1 MYIDVFSNQV
11 QKEKV
16 YVFLARKESRNG
28 GNIMIDAIFDTA
40 YPAGRFDTSLNLIEG
55 NPYMYR
61 FFGSNVYFSIQK
73 IVNAD
78 EQKKLAEDIEQ
89 CRQNP
94 QLRIDECIHI
104 SNSKGGQDCY
114 FLGMKLSD
122 TPDILNITL
131 INVTESKAHINSLN
145 RRLMLAR
152 NYLTLNGTAVFVY
165 KPSTNF
171 IEISYVKNEQTAVFY
186 NMDIDEWKAQ
196 MYEENRINLEDKD
209 LFDLLCA
216 TIKLA
221 NESRTVIFRGSII
234 GDRNRMETYRVNL
247 NIHEYTGDEPVVAG
261 TWAIINPGS
270 NDANSDYFEDSYIDA
285 LTGLLNKKAIIS
297 YAENAVSGINHDNV
311 ALAIMDIDNFKGVN
325 DNYGHMFGD
334 KVIKAVGEVIKSAV
348 GTDAVAGRMGGDEF
362 LIVFEKCQNE
372 LEYRNILRCIKSNVH
387 AVYNGQMGDNTLS
400 CSIGLARYG
409 YGPGSTSYH
418 DLFKIADRA
427 LYLAKQKGKDRY
439 IIYKPEIHGDYSS
452 KGDNGDIVNI
462 SNSYYSAAEI
472 DKLHTLFTR
481 IIVEGIDVIPE
492 TLDLFAKA
500 LKLDR
505 VSVFYG
511 EGNSPKFTSNYNG
524 SVCPANPIV
533 IKDEKYLGLF
543 NNNMLAMSN
552 VHAIEYSCPNV
563 FNVLI
568 DTEISSTMQY
578 VLRDAGNNVAGLIT
592 ADIFGIPIAFPKIVT
607 NVYQNMCSIINAV
620 LLREKLI

>member
-1 MYIDVFSNQV
+1 
-11 QKEKV
+11 
-16 YVFLARKESRNG
+16 
-28 GNIMIDAIFDTA
+28 MIDAIFDTA

-61 FFGSNVYFSIQK
+61 FFGSNVYFSILK

-78 EQKKLAEDIEQ
+78 EQKKLTADIEL
-89 CRQNP
+89 CRNNP

-104 SNSKGGQDCY
+104 DNNSGGQDCY
-114 FLGMKLSD
+114 FIGMKLSD

-152 NYLTLNGTAVFVY
+152 NFLTLNGTAVFVY
-165 KPSTNF
+165 RPSTGF
-171 IEISYVKNEQTAVFY
+171 IEISYVKNEQTAVFF
-186 NMDIDEWKAQ
+186 NMHIDEWRTQ

-209 LFDLLCA
+209 LFDLFCA
-216 TIKLA
+216 TVKVAKENRSI
-221 NESRTVIFRGSII
+221 IFRGSVI
-234 GDRNRMETYRVNL
+234 GDKNRMETYRVSFNV
-247 NIHEYTGDEPVVAG
+247 HEYSGDEPVVAG
-261 TWAIINPGS
+261 TWSIMHAGT
-270 NDANSDYFEDSYIDA
+270 NDANSNYFEDSYIDA
-285 LTGLLNKKAIIS
+285 LTGLLNKKAIMS
-297 YAENAVSGINHDNV
+297 YAENAVNGINHDHV
-311 ALAIMDIDNFKGVN
+311 GLAIMDIDNFKSVN

-334 KVIKAVGEVIKSAV
+334 KVINAVGEVIKNAV

-372 LEYRNILRCIKSNVH
+372 LEYRNILRCIKSNVQN
-387 AVYNGQMGDNTLS
+387 VYKGQMGDNSLS

-427 LYLAKQKGKDRY
+427 LYLAKQKGKNRY

-452 KGDNGDIVNI
+452 KGENEDIVNV

-472 DKLHTLFTR
+472 DKLNTMFTR
-481 IIVEGIDVIPE
+481 IIIDGIDVIPE
-492 TLDLFAKA
+492 TLNLFASA

-505 VSVFYG
+505 VSIFFG
-511 EGNSPKFTSNYNG
+511 DGSLPKFTSNYIGN
-524 SVCPANPIV
+524 VCPANPIV

-543 NNNMLAMSN
+543 NNNMLAISN

-563 FNVLI
+563 YNVFI

-578 VLRDAGNNVAGLIT
+578 ILRDADNTPAGLVS
-592 ADIFGIPIAFPKIVT
+592 ADIFGIPIAFPKVVT

>member
-1 MYIDVFSNQV
+1 
-11 QKEKV
+11 
-16 YVFLARKESRNG
+16 
-28 GNIMIDAIFDTA
+28 MIDAIFDTA

-61 FFGSNVYFSIQK
+61 FFGSNIYFSILK
-73 IVNAD
+73 IVSPD
-78 EQKKLAEDIEQ
+78 EQEKLAKDIEC

-94 QLRIDECIHI
+94 QLSIDECIHI
-104 SNSKGGQDCY
+104 SNSSGGQDCY

-171 IEISYVKNEQTAVFY
+171 IEISYVKNEQTAVFF
-186 NMDIDEWKAQ
+186 NMDIDEWKKQ
-196 MYEENRINLEDKD
+196 MYEENRINIEDKD
-209 LFDLLCA
+209 LFDLMCA
-216 TIKLA
+216 TVKLA
-221 NESRTVIFRGSII
+221 RESRTVIFRGSVI
-234 GDRNRMETYRVNL
+234 GDKNRMETYRVSF

-261 TWAIINPGS
+261 TWAIINPDS
-270 NDANSDYFEDSYIDA
+270 NDANSTYFEDSYVDA
-285 LTGLLNKKAIIS
+285 LTGLLNKKAIMS
-297 YAENAVSGINHDNV
+297 YAENAVNGLNHDHV
-311 ALAIMDIDNFKGVN
+311 ALAIMDVDNFKSVN

-334 KVIKAVGEVIKSAV
+334 MVIKAVGEIIKNAV

-362 LIVFEKCQNE
+362 MIVFEKCQNE

-387 AVYNGQMGDNTLS
+387 SVYSGKMGDNTLS

-427 LYLAKQKGKDRY
+427 LYLAKQKGKNRY

-452 KGDNGDIVNI
+452 NGENSDILNM

-472 DKLHTLFTR
+472 DKLHAMFTR
-481 IIVEGIDVIPE
+481 IIVDGIEVIPE
-492 TLDLFAKA
+492 TLDLFANA

-505 VSVFYG
+505 VSIFYG
-511 EGNSPKFTSNYNG
+511 NSDVPKFTSHYAG

-533 IKDEKYLGLF
+533 IRDEKYLGLF

-568 DTEISSTMQY
+568 DTGISSTMQY
-578 VLRDAGNNVAGLIT
+578 ILRDSDNKTAGLIS
-592 ADIFGIPIAFPKIVT
+592 ADILGNAIAFPKIVT

-620 LLREKLI
+620 LLREKLL